1 MRVSL
6 MTQRNRA
13 AFSRSASR
21 HSLHVCEPIII
32 TLAWERLHN
41 HLKPR
46 ENIYSHVPRSSLGA
60 LWGKWADKPLY
71 GCHMQY
77 KDLIRSPVSKY
88 NDGFWENSVCKDW
101 WELRW
106 WHREACRPVSS
117 SRCGS
122 NQRWPNGELFTAALT
137 RTHTLADTT
146 LQHHFSHPLSPSTSY
161 STCGVCAWDLQHTHR
176 LSHSRF
182 KFGCCMTHDHLKIT
196 LWYAEERQ
204 CFSTEPAGPETTV
217 GMNW

>member
-46 ENIYSHVPRSSLGA
+46 ENIYSRVPRSSLGA

-77 KDLIRSPVSKY
+77 KDLIRSTVSKY

-117 SRCGS
+117 SRCGQIS
-122 NQRWPNGELFTAALT
+122 AGLTENFLPRRWHKSPAS
-137 RTHTLADTT
+137 
-146 LQHHFSHPLSPSTSY
+146 LQPSTQSFNIILDM
-161 STCGVCAWDLQHTHR
+161 WR
-176 LSHSRF
+176 LCVRF
-182 KFGCCMTHDHLKIT
+182 AAYT
-196 LWYAEERQ
+196 Q
-204 CFSTEPAGPETTV
+204 TESFQV
-217 GMNW
+217 

>member
-6 MTQRNRA
+6 MTQRNRV

-46 ENIYSHVPRSSLGA
+46 ENIYSRVPRSSLGA

-77 KDLIRSPVSKY
+77 KDLIRSTVSKY

-117 SRCGS
+117 SRCGQIS
-122 NQRWPNGELFTAALT
+122 AGLTENFLPRRWHALT
-137 RTHTLADTT
+137 HWLTQISSITSAIHSV
-146 LQHHFSHPLSPSTSY
+146 LQHHTRHVASVREICSIHTDWVIPGLNLD
-161 STCGVCAWDLQHTHR
+161 VAWHTTI
-176 LSHSRF
+176 S
-182 KFGCCMTHDHLKIT
+182 K
-196 LWYAEERQ
+196 
-204 CFSTEPAGPETTV
+204 
-217 GMNW
+217 